1 MAEAAGLVGKLRD
14 AFGKKELAT
23 CKTLLAQ
30 IKVVLATVCLR
41 ARRARERA
49 AFALARFLNRR
60 PRCAALCGTARTET
74 TLGPTRNRRRCQ
86 GAPAPSHAPRSR
98 PRSAG
103 FAWVAPV
110 TVAEAGRREMGL
122 GIMRQVV

>member
-14 AFGKKELAT
+14 AFGKKDLAT

-60 PRCAALCGTARTET
+60 PRCAALRERKLHWVPHGTAGVARV
-74 TLGPTRNRRRCQ
+74 
-86 GAPAPSHAPRSR
+86 R
-98 PRSAG
+98 PRPRMLPALVRVLRGLRGLLRLQSLRRA
-103 FAWVAPV
+103 
-110 TVAEAGRREMGL
+110 AGRWG
-122 GIMRQVV
+122 